1 MSSPPKIVFGTG
13 SIGDRFTGASAQE
26 ALDLFRKHGHVEID
40 TAAVYPMNNPGASET
55 EIGRIHPDWAQ
66 VSTKVTGGIERG
78 NSREKMQQSLAGSLE
93 RLNGLGVDVFYFH
106 VPDLV
111 TPMEEQAK
119 AMDEAFKAGK
129 FKRFGISNFSPEQV
143 EELVGI
149 AEREGYVKPSVLQ
162 GQYNLL
168 ARKGEDDLLP
178 VLRKHGIAY
187 YAYSPAAAGM
197 LTGKVSRENSK
208 EAGSRWSNENMGG
221 QIYSASYHKDAIFEA
236 SQKVQDAAKEH
247 GFSGHATALRWC
259 IHHSALSGEHGD
271 AVIVGASS
279 IDQLKENLEICD
291 AGPLPEELVKTIDGV
306 WPSVKDV
313 APWAYFAQLG
323 A

>member
-1 MSSPPKIVFGTG
+1 
-13 SIGDRFTGASAQE
+13 
-26 ALDLFRKHGHVEID
+26 
-40 TAAVYPMNNPGASET
+40 MNNPGASET

-149 AEREGYVKPSVLQ
+149 AEREG
-162 GQYNLL
+162 
-168 ARKGEDDLLP
+168 E
-178 VLRKHGIAY
+178 
-187 YAYSPAAAGM
+187 
-197 LTGKVSRENSK
+197 
-208 EAGSRWSNENMGG
+208 
-221 QIYSASYHKDAIFEA
+221 
-236 SQKVQDAAKEH
+236 
-247 GFSGHATALRWC
+247 
-259 IHHSALSGEHGD
+259 
-271 AVIVGASS
+271 
-279 IDQLKENLEICD
+279 
-291 AGPLPEELVKTIDGV
+291 
-306 WPSVKDV
+306 
-313 APWAYFAQLG
+313 
-323 A
+323 